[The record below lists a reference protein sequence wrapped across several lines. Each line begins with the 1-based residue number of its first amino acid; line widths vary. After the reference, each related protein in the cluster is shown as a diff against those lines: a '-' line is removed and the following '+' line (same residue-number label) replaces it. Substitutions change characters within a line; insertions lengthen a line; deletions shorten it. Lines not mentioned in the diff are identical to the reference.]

1 MKSFLC
7 FIDNVISLAQVDHSV
22 IWIIKCVI
30 LVLLLTTTQ
39 WLAFQKPLKT
49 KLGNKIKIR
58 VLEKG
63 IWLQSNNTDNDI

>member
-7 FIDNVISLAQVDHSV
+7 FIDIVISLARVDHSV

-63 IWLQSNNTDNDI
+63 I